1 MKCSQVVEEY
11 WSCDNTFVI
20 NKFAYHLFSIAANP
34 KRARLF
40 HDKSLA
46 NEDTYEPFLS

>member
-1 MKCSQVVEEY
+1 MSGRLSALMFLAKSEVGTNWPIV
-11 WSCDNTFVI
+11 
-20 NKFAYHLFSIAANP
+20 LFSWAANP